1 MAPPPLR
8 LLFFGTPDFAVP
20 TLRAL
25 AASAHP
31 VVGVVTQPDRPR
43 GRGQQ
48 IARGA
53 VAAAADGLRLPVVQ
67 PVTLRDP
74 AVRDTLAAFAA
85 DLGVVAAYGRI
96 LPPWLL
102 ALPPRGLIN
111 VHASLLPAWRGAAPV
126 HRAILAGDRETGVTI
141 MRVVQ
146 ALDAGAM
153 LARVVVP
160 IDDDVTSDLLEQ
172 RLAEA
177 GAALLA
183 ETVARLALG
192 PVEEIAQDDARAT
205 YAAKITRADSAID
218 WTVSAQ
224 AVHDRIR
231 GLHPWPHASSTLDGQ
246 RLILHRSARLE
257 GQTGAAPGTVVQASS
272 AGVDVAAGHGG
283 LVRLLELQA
292 ENGRRLP
299 AAAFLAGRPI
309 PAGARF
315 DTGPVLGPAP
325 RTP

>member
-1 MAPPPLR
+1 VVSPVR
-8 LLFFGTPDFAVP
+8 ILFFGTPEFAVP

-25 AASAHP
+25 ATSPHP

-48 IARGA
+48 LSRGA
-53 VAAAADGLRLPVVQ
+53 VAAAADALGLPVVQ
-67 PVTLRDP
+67 PVKLGDP
-74 AVRDTLAAFAA
+74 GVRETLAAFDA
-85 DLGVVAAYGRI
+85 DLGVVAAYGKI
-96 LPPWLL
+96 LPAWLL
-102 ALPPRGLIN
+102 ALPPRGLVN

-160 IDDDVTSDLLEQ
+160 IDDEVTSDVLER

-183 ETVARLALG
+183 ETVGRLALG
-192 PVEEIAQDDARAT
+192 PVAETPQDDARAT
-205 YAAKITRADSAID
+205 YAPKITRADRALD
-218 WTVSAQ
+218 WTAPAR

-231 GLHPWPHASSTLDGQ
+231 GLHPWPHGSAALDGQ
-246 RLILHRSARLE
+246 RLILHRSTCPDRRTA
-257 GQTGAAPGTVVQASS
+257 AAPGTVVEASPD
-272 AGVDVAAGHGG
+272 GVDVAAGDGG
-283 LVRLLELQA
+283 VVRLLLLQA
-292 ENGRRLP
+292 ENGRRLT
-299 AAAFLAGRPI
+299 AAEFLAGRPI
-309 PAGARF
+309 RPGARF
-315 DTGPVLGPAP
+315 Q
-325 RTP
+325 TP

>member
-1 MAPPPLR
+1 MR
-8 LLFFGTPDFAVP
+8 ILFFGTPEFAVP

-25 AASAHP
+25 AASPHAIA
-31 VVGVVTQPDRPR
+31 GVVTQPDRPR
-43 GRGQQ
+43 GRGRHVS
-48 IARGA
+48 RGA
-53 VAAAADGLRLPVVQ
+53 VAAAADALGLPVVQ
-67 PVTLRDP
+67 PVKLSDP
-74 AVRDTLAAFAA
+74 GVRETLAAFAA
-85 DLGVVAAYGRI
+85 DLGVVAAYGKI

-160 IDDDVTSDLLEQ
+160 IDDAVTSEALEH
-172 RLAEA
+172 RLADA

-183 ETVARLALG
+183 ATVARLADG
-192 PVEEIAQDDARAT
+192 PILETPQDDARAT
-205 YAAKITRADSAID
+205 YAAKITRADSPID
-218 WTVSAQ
+218 WHAAARTI
-224 AVHDRIR
+224 HDRIR
-231 GLHPWPHASSTLDGQ
+231 GLHPWPHASAMLDGQ
-246 RLILHRSARLE
+246 RLILHRSQCLDAQS
-257 GQTGAAPGTVVQASS
+257 GTAPGMVVQASPT
-272 AGVDVAAGHGG
+272 GIDVAAGDDGV
-283 LVRLLELQA
+283 VRLLELQA

-299 AAAFLAGRPI
+299 AGQFLAGHPI

-315 DTGPVLGPAP
+315 QTS
-325 RTP
+325 